1 VTLRGGL
8 AVDAEP
14 GERVA
19 AVARDVVIPREAR
32 VVVEL
37 AAELD
42 LRLGDGVGL
51 RRGFRRQRPED
62 LLRLA
67 RQLAWF
73 PGESAFGTL
82 QNDGP

>member
-8 AVDAEP
+8 TVDAEL

-19 AVARDVVIPREAR
+19 AVARDVVVLREAR

-42 LRLGDGVGL
+42 LRLGDG
-51 RRGFRRQRPED
+51 D
-62 LLRLA
+62 A
-67 RQLAWF
+67 R
-73 PGESAFGTL
+73 
-82 QNDGP
+82 